1 MRMSPGEFFAAAFI
15 AFLIALAA
23 ISAISAHNAKVDC
36 LAHGGD
42 WVIDH
47 YSIVYIKTIPMQVPV
62 YACVRQKG
70 SS

>member
-1 MRMSPGEFFAAAFI
+1 MLCLR
-15 AFLIALAA
+15 A